1 MKRSLNFL
9 NVSHWVS
16 LFSKFFMFSKHNNG
30 YWVGKEAIVHS
41 GVFGLDITIIRTGPI
56 APPQYTIPVTT
67 FV

>member
-1 MKRSLNFL
+1 M
-9 NVSHWVS
+9 S
-16 LFSKFFMFSKHNNG
+16 LFSKFFMFSKHNNV